1 MNYSQNNSDLQQ
13 ITTQV
18 PQTLETTVEA
28 QVASD
33 PQRII
38 ATPVYNVIRREKR
51 LTIMQFLFWFALFLV
66 SIAGILTNYFLNT
79 RVDKNQGIAWYVL
92 VGIVFLVSLSLFA
105 KALTKNKAWRRTEQ
119 MCRDNYRNGNL
130 AAVTVISDTYRAI
143 RFKLLRLSWLFAFF
157 MTYFAL
163 FNGVILLLLNLW
175 DGHWVL
181 NIDKANLKLN
191 LDLDWEK
198 ILNGAFG
205 DVYVLLYI
213 DLAVAVGFTF
223 LFVLMVMYD
232 RKRYMEA
239 STFLG
244 TDATA
249 IKNAVNAE
257 LKNENK
263 AWIKAYIIVFIIVV
277 LLPLALL
284 CYLIWKGIL
293 RRGKK

>member
-1 MNYSQNNSDLQQ
+1 MNYQQNNNDLQQ

-18 PQTLETTVEA
+18 PQTLETTVET
-28 QVASD
+28 QLASD

-38 ATPVYNVIRREKR
+38 ATPVYNVIKREKR
-51 LTIMQFLFWFALFLV
+51 LTILQFLFWFTIFLV
-66 SIAGILTNYFLNT
+66 SIAGILVNYFLNT
-79 RVDKNQGIAWYVL
+79 RVNKNQRIAWYIL
-92 VGIVFLVSLSLFA
+92 VGIAFLISLSLFA

-157 MTYFAL
+157 MTYFAI

-175 DGHWVL
+175 EGHWVV
-181 NIDKANLKLN
+181 NINNANLNFN
-191 LDLDWEK
+191 LDLNWEK
-198 ILNGAFG
+198 ILNEAFG
-205 DVYVLLYI
+205 NVYVLLYV
-213 DLAVAVGFTF
+213 DLAVAVGFTV

-232 RKRYMEA
+232 RKRYIEA

-277 LLPLALL
+277 LLPLALF
-284 CYLIWKGIL
+284 CYLVWRGIFK
-293 RRGKK
+293 RGKK